1 MAITNEQV
9 ERINELARKKKTEGL
24 SEAEL
29 EEQALLRRAYLDS
42 VKENFRSQVE
52 TIKVIDEKTGE
63 DVTPDKLKEIQRKNG
78 MRDWAFSCKYFIKC

>member
-9 ERINELARKKKTEGL
+9 ERINELARKKKAEGL

-78 MRDWAFSCKYFIKC
+78 MRD

>member
-9 ERINELARKKKTEGL
+9 ERINELARKKKAEGL

-42 VKENFRSQVE
+42 VKANFLSQLE

-78 MRDWAFSCKYFIKC
+78 MRD

>member
-1 MAITNEQV
+1 MKITNEQV
-9 ERINELARKKKTEGL
+9 ERINELARKKKAEGL

-29 EEQALLRRAYLDS
+29 EEQAFLRRAYLDS
-42 VKENFRSQVE
+42 VKANFRSQVE

-78 MRDWAFSCKYFIKC
+78 MRD

>member
-1 MAITNEQV
+1 NEQV
-9 ERINELARKKKTEGL
+9 ERINELARKKKAEGL

-42 VKENFRSQVE
+42 VKANFRSQVE

-78 MRDWAFSCKYFIKC
+78 MRD

>member
-9 ERINELARKKKTEGL
+9 ERINELARKKKAEGL

-29 EEQALLRRAYLDS
+29 EEQDLLRRAYLDS
-42 VKENFRSQVE
+42 VKANFRSQVE

-78 MRDWAFSCKYFIKC
+78 MRD

>member
-9 ERINELARKKKTEGL
+9 ERINELARKKKAEGL

-29 EEQALLRRAYLDS
+29 EEQARLRRAYLDS
-42 VKENFRSQVE
+42 VKANFRSQVE

-78 MRDWAFSCKYFIKC
+78 MRD

>member
-9 ERINELARKKKTEGL
+9 ERINELARKKKAEGL

-29 EEQALLRRAYLDS
+29 EEQTLLRRAYLDS
-42 VKENFRSQVE
+42 VKANFCSQVE

-63 DVTPDKLKEIQRKNG
+63 DVTPDKLKEIQRKKG
-78 MRDWAFSCKYFIKC
+78 MRD

>member
-9 ERINELARKKKTEGL
+9 ERINELARKKKAEGL

-29 EEQALLRRAYLDS
+29 
-42 VKENFRSQVE
+42 
-52 TIKVIDEKTGE
+52 DEKTGE

>member
-9 ERINELARKKKTEGL
+9 ERINELARKKKAEGL

-29 EEQALLRRAYLDS
+29 EEQALLRRAYHDS
-42 VKENFRSQVE
+42 VKANFRSQVE

>member
-9 ERINELARKKKTEGL
+9 ERINELARKKKAEGL

-29 EEQALLRRAYLDS
+29 EEQTLLRRAYLDS
-42 VKENFRSQVE
+42 VKANFRSQVE

-78 MRDWAFSCKYFIKC
+78 MRD

>member
-9 ERINELARKKKTEGL
+9 ERINELARKKKAEGL

-29 EEQALLRRAYLDS
+29 EEQVLLRRAYLDS
-42 VKENFRSQVE
+42 VKANFRSQVE

-78 MRDWAFSCKYFIKC
+78 MRD

>member
-9 ERINELARKKKTEGL
+9 ERINELARKKKAEGL

-42 VKENFRSQVE
+42 VKANFR
-52 TIKVIDEKTGE
+52 
-63 DVTPDKLKEIQRKNG
+63 
-78 MRDWAFSCKYFIKC
+78 

>member
-9 ERINELARKKKTEGL
+9 ERINELARKKKAEGL

-42 VKENFRSQVE
+42 VKANFHSQVE

-78 MRDWAFSCKYFIKC
+78 MRD

>member
-1 MAITNEQV
+1 AITNEQV
-9 ERINELARKKKTEGL
+9 ERINELARKKKAEGL

-29 EEQALLRRAYLDS
+29 EEQALLLRAYLDS
-42 VKENFRSQVE
+42 VKANFRSQVE

-78 MRDWAFSCKYFIKC
+78 MRD

>member
-78 MRDWAFSCKYFIKC
+78 MRD

>member
-9 ERINELARKKKTEGL
+9 ERINELARKKKAEGL

-29 EEQALLRRAYLDS
+29 EEQALLRHAYLDS
-42 VKENFRSQVE
+42 VKANFRSQVE

-78 MRDWAFSCKYFIKC
+78 MRD

>member
-9 ERINELARKKKTEGL
+9 ERINELARKKKAEGL

-29 EEQALLRRAYLDS
+29 EEQALLRRSYLDS
-42 VKENFRSQVE
+42 VKANFRSQVE

-78 MRDWAFSCKYFIKC
+78 MRD